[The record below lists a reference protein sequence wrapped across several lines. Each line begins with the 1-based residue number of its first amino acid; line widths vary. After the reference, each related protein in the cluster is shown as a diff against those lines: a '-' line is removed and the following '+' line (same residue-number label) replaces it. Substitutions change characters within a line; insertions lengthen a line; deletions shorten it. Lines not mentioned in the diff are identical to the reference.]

1 MTQANNDTTGLL
13 TGSEEFSLNGE
24 NMGFNVLDFWRFQYS
39 NLSDLEGRV
48 GEFLV
53 AMALGKDSG
62 DNNNGWTLW
71 DINYKGKRVEVKTTS
86 YYKTWRKEGTYS
98 EVRTFGIQQT
108 YPNKDGNPNTY
119 SDNKEEVKVRNNDI
133 YIFVINLGK
142 TKEEADPLNL
152 NNWRFYV
159 VATKVIN
166 DKCGSNKTI
175 SLKKVQ
181 NLSGHKDG
189 LMFDELKAKVDQII
203 EKMKKSSNTE

>member
-1 MTQANNDTTGLL
+1 MEANNNTLL
-13 TGSEEFSLNGE
+13 TGQESFVLNGE
-24 NMGFNVLDFWRFQYS
+24 KMGFNVLDFWRFQYS

-53 AMALGKDSG
+53 AMVLGKESG

-71 DINYKGKRVEVKTTS
+71 DINYGDKRVEVKTTS

-108 YPNKDGNPNTY
+108 YPNEDGNPNTY
-119 SDNKEEVKVRNNDI
+119 SENKEKVKVRNNDI
-133 YIFVINLGK
+133 YVFVINIGK

-159 VATKVIN
+159 VTTKRIN
-166 DKCGSNKTI
+166 DECGSNKTI
-175 SLKKVQ
+175 SLQKVQ
-181 NLSGHKDG
+181 KISGHPNG

-203 EKMKKSSNTE
+203 EELNKSDNK